1 LGQSLISL
9 FFWGKGGAARRSA
22 PDQAHHTRSSAPNAA
37 SDAPRRASW
46 VNPFEGFLALLH
58 DAALM
63 KLREVFMQSFKPS
76 FIALAVAVSTAA
88 IAPATMAK
96 TFKWTSASDI
106 PTLDIHSQN
115 NALGNGVHA
124 AVYESL
130 VYYNSKTFKVEPQL
144 ATAWK
149 LMNPT
154 QMRIT
159 LRQGVKFSDGS
170 PFTADDAVFSIT
182 RAMAKT
188 SNFGVYAQGI
198 DKAVKVDDNNI
209 DVMLKGP
216 NPVLMNQ
223 LTELRMMSKAWA
235 EKNKSVEPKDIKTK
249 DENFAHR
256 NAMGTGP
263 FMVKE
268 WQPDQKLV
276 MVKNPNWWG
285 KMDGNV
291 TEIVYTPIK
300 AEATRVAA
308 LLSGEVDLA
317 LDPSPQDMARL
328 RSNANLKV
336 MDGAENRTIFFGMD
350 QFRDELV
357 GSNIKGKNPL
367 KDVRV
372 RKALYQ
378 AIDGDA
384 LNRVTMRGMS
394 QPTGTLIAPQVNGW
408 TKRVDA
414 RHTFNAD
421 AAKKL
426 LADAG
431 YADGFEV
438 DFACPNNRYINDE
451 EICQT
456 VTAMW
461 AKIGVKAKLRTLPLV
476 TYFPMIQ
483 RYEAS
488 IYMLGWGVPT
498 FDALYS
504 LQSLVRSVG
513 AGGDG
518 NYNVGR
524 YSNPQMDALIERIK
538 KETDAANRNDLIEKA
553 LMLSHEDVSHIPLH
567 NQIIPWAM
575 KKNLEVVHRA
585 DNRID
590 WRLVKVN

>member
-1 LGQSLISL
+1 
-9 FFWGKGGAARRSA
+9 
-22 PDQAHHTRSSAPNAA
+22 
-37 SDAPRRASW
+37 
-46 VNPFEGFLALLH
+46 
-58 DAALM
+58 M
-63 KLREVFMQSFKPS
+63 KLKLSLLAAAMAF
-76 FIALAVAVSTAA
+76 ALPVT
-88 IAPATMAK
+88 AK

-106 PTLDIHSQN
+106 PTMDIHSQN

-130 VYYNSKTFKVEPQL
+130 VYYNSKSFKIEPQL
-144 ATAWK
+144 ATEWK
-149 LMNPT
+149 LTSPT

-159 LRQGVKFSDGS
+159 LRKGVKFSDGT
-170 PFTADDAVFSIT
+170 PFTADDAVFSLT
-182 RAMAKT
+182 RSMAKT
-188 SNFGVYAQGI
+188 SNYGVYAQGI
-198 DKAVKVDDNNI
+198 DKVVKVNENEI
-209 DVMLKGP
+209 DIMLKAP

-223 LTELRMMSKAWA
+223 LTELRMMSKAWS
-235 EKNKSVEPKDIKTK
+235 EKNKSTEPKDIKTK
-249 DENFAHR
+249 DESFAHR

-263 FMVKE
+263 FMVE
-268 WQPDQKLV
+268 SWQPDQK
-276 MVKNPNWWG
+276 MVFKRNPNWWG
-285 KMDGNV
+285 KMDGNI

-300 AEATRVAA
+300 SEATRVAA
-308 LLSGEVDLA
+308 LLSGEVDLV
-317 LDPSPQDMARL
+317 LDPSLQDLGRM
-328 RSNANLKV
+328 RSNAALKV
-336 MDGAENRTIFFGMD
+336 LDGAENRTIFFGMD

-357 GSNIKGKNPL
+357 GSSVKGKNPL

-378 AIDGDA
+378 AIDSA
-384 LNRVTMRGMS
+384 TLNRVSMRGLS
-394 QPTGTLIAPQVNGW
+394 QPTGTLVSPQVNGW
-408 TKRVDA
+408 TKKVDA
-414 RHTFNAD
+414 RWPFD
-421 AAKKL
+421 IEGAKKL

-431 YADGFEV
+431 YNDGFEV
-438 DFACPNNRYINDE
+438 DLACPNNRYINDE
-451 EICQT
+451 EICQA

-461 AKIGVKAKLRTLPLV
+461 SKIGVKAKLRTLPLV

-538 KETDAANRNDLIEKA
+538 TETDAKNRNDLIEKA
-553 LMLSHEDVSHIPLH
+553 LELSHQDVSHIPLH

-575 KKNLEVVHRA
+575 KKNIDVVHRA

>member
-1 LGQSLISL
+1 MTIKHNL
-9 FFWGKGGAARRSA
+9 FAA
-22 PDQAHHTRSSAPNAA
+22 T
-37 SDAPRRASW
+37 
-46 VNPFEGFLALLH
+46 
-58 DAALM
+58 
-63 KLREVFMQSFKPS
+63 
-76 FIALAVAVSTAA
+76 A
-88 IAPATMAK
+88 IAAACAVVLPAHAA

-106 PTLDIHSQN
+106 PTLDVHSQN
-115 NALGNGVHA
+115 NALGNGIHA

-130 VYYNSKTFKVEPQL
+130 VYYNSRSFKVEAQL
-144 ATAWK
+144 ATDWK
-149 LMNPT
+149 LLNPT

-159 LRQGVKFSDGS
+159 LRKGVKFSDGS
-170 PFTADDAVFSIT
+170 AFTTEDAIFSLN

-188 SNFGVYAQGI
+188 SNYGVYAQGI
-198 DKAVKVDDNNI
+198 DKVVKVDDNTI
-209 DVMLKGP
+209 DVMLKAP

-235 EKNKSVEPKDIKTK
+235 EKNKSTEPKDIKTK
-249 DENFAHR
+249 DESFAHR

-276 MVKNPNWWG
+276 MVRNPNWWG
-285 KMDGNV
+285 KMEGNL
-291 TEIVYTPIK
+291 TEIVYTPVK
-300 AEATRVAA
+300 SEATRVAA
-308 LLSGEVDLA
+308 LLSGEVDML
-317 LDPSPQDMARL
+317 LDPSPQDLGRM
-328 RSNANLKV
+328 RSNTALKV
-336 MDGAENRTIFFGMD
+336 VDGAENRTIFFGMD
-350 QFRDELV
+350 QFRDELI
-357 GSNIKGKNPL
+357 GSNVKGKNPL

-378 AIDGDA
+378 AIDSNA
-384 LNRVTMRGMS
+384 LNKVTMRGLS
-394 QPTGTLIAPQVNGW
+394 QPTGTLISPQVNGW
-408 TKRVDA
+408 TKKLDA
-414 RHTFNAD
+414 RWPYD
-421 AAKKL
+421 IEGAKKL

-431 YADGFEV
+431 YKDGFEV
-438 DFACPNNRYINDE
+438 DFACPNNRYISDE
-451 EICQT
+451 EICQA

-461 AKIGVKAKLRTLPLV
+461 SRVGVKAKLRTLPLV

-504 LQSLVRSVG
+504 LQSLTRSVG

-524 YSNPQMDALIERIK
+524 YSNPQMDALVERIK
-538 KETDAANRNDLIEKA
+538 KETDAKNRNDLIEKA
-553 LMLSHEDVSHIPLH
+553 LDLSHQDVSHIPLH

-575 KKNLEVVHRA
+575 KKNIELVHRA

>member
-1 LGQSLISL
+1 MKVK
-9 FFWGKGGAARRSA
+9 F
-22 PDQAHHTRSSAPNAA
+22 
-37 SDAPRRASW
+37 
-46 VNPFEGFLALLH
+46 ALL
-58 DAALM
+58 
-63 KLREVFMQSFKPS
+63 S
-76 FIALAVAVSTAA
+76 LAVMATTSASAA
-88 IAPATMAK
+88 
-96 TFKWTSASDI
+96 TFKWSSASDI

-130 VYYNSKTFKVEPQL
+130 VYYNSRTFKIEAQL
-144 ATAWK
+144 ATDWK
-149 LMNPT
+149 LVNPT
-154 QMRIT
+154 LMRIS
-159 LRQGVKFSDGS
+159 LRKGVKFSDGS
-170 PFTADDAVFSIT
+170 PFTADDAVFSIN

-188 SNFGVYAQGI
+188 SNYGVYAQGI
-198 DKAVKVDDNNI
+198 DRVNKVDDNTI
-209 DVMLKGP
+209 EIALKGP

-263 FMVKE
+263 FMVE
-268 WQPDQKLV
+268 SWQPDQKLV
-276 MVKNPNWWG
+276 LKSNPNWWG
-285 KMDGNV
+285 KLEGNL

-300 AEATRVAA
+300 TETTRAAA
-308 LLSGEVDLA
+308 LLSNEIDMV
-317 LDPSPQDMARL
+317 LDPSPQDLARM
-328 RSNANLKV
+328 RSNSALKV
-336 MDGAENRTIFFGMD
+336 IDGAESRTIFLGMD

-357 GSNIKGKNPL
+357 GSNVKGKNPL
-367 KDVRV
+367 KDQRV

-378 AIDGDA
+378 AIDSNT
-384 LNRVTMRGMS
+384 LNRVTMRGLS
-394 QPTGTLIAPQVNGW
+394 QPTGTLVAPQVNGW
-408 TKRVDA
+408 TKKVDA
-414 RHTFNAD
+414 RWPYD
-421 AAKKL
+421 LEGAKKL
-426 LADAG
+426 LLEAG
-431 YADGFEV
+431 YKDGFEV

-451 EICQT
+451 EICQA

-461 AKIGVKAKLRTLPLV
+461 SRIGVKAKLRTLPLV

-504 LQSLVRSVG
+504 LQSLVRTVG

-524 YSNPQMDALIERIK
+524 YSNPQMDALVERIK
-538 KETDAANRNDLIEKA
+538 KETDAKNRNDLIEKA
-553 LMLSHEDVSHIPLH
+553 LELSHQDVSHIPLH

-575 KKNLEVVHRA
+575 KKNIDMVHRA